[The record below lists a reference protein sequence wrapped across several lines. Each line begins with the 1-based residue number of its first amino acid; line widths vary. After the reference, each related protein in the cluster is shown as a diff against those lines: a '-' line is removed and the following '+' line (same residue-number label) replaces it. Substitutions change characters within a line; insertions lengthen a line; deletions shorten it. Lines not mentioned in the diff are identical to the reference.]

1 MSVLT
6 DGDQHAVSVRGLT
19 KIYGNRRTLL
29 RRHPH
34 QLRAV
39 DGVDLDIR
47 PGRTLGLVG
56 ESGAGKST
64 VGRLVLRLIEPDAGS
79 IELLGTELG
88 QLSRKDLRAMRAR
101 ATMIFQ
107 DPYTSL
113 DPRMLIKDS
122 VAEPLIVHGGH
133 SRAERKAKAREMLH
147 RVGLGDIHL
156 EKFPYEMSGGQLQ
169 RVAIARALIT
179 DPSFI
184 VCDEPVAALDVSTQA
199 QVINLLKEL
208 QQERGIAYLFIS
220 HDLRLV
226 RLIADEVAVMRH
238 GQLLETGDAV
248 DVFDAPQHPYTQELL
263 AAIPGN
269 SPRHRRFDGT
279 ADLAVAETALAGGP
293 ATTEHAEIE
302 PDPDEP
308 VAAR

>member
-1 MSVLT
+1 MNANKTKPTL
-6 DGDQHAVSVRGLT
+6 SVRGLT
-19 KIYGNRRTLL
+19 KVYGRAPTLFRRN
-29 RRHPH
+29 PH
-34 QLRAV
+34 RLTAV
-39 DGVDLDIR
+39 DEVSLDIA
-47 PGRTLGLVG
+47 PGQTLGLVG

-79 IELLGTELG
+79 INLLDTDISTLNRGEL
-88 QLSRKDLRAMRAR
+88 RRMRSA

-122 VAEPLIVHGGH
+122 VAEPLIVHTDD
-133 SRAERKAKAREMLH
+133 SRATRHEKALEMVR
-147 RVGLGDIHL
+147 RVGLDAAHM
-156 EKFPYEMSGGQLQ
+156 ERYPYEMSGGQLQ

-199 QVINLLKEL
+199 QVINLLNDL
-208 QQERGIAYLFIS
+208 QQERGISYLFIS

-238 GQLLETGDAV
+238 GQLLETGTAER
-248 DVFDAPQHPYTQELL
+248 VFADPKHEYTRELL
-263 AAIPGN
+263 AAIPGRT
-269 SPRHRRFDGT
+269 PRHRRFDAAAAAVS
-279 ADLAVAETALAGGP
+279 ADQP
-293 ATTEHAEIE
+293 E
-302 PDPDEP
+302 PDPD
-308 VAAR
+308 AALVD

>member
-1 MSVLT
+1 MNDNDSASPTL
-6 DGDQHAVSVRGLT
+6 SVRGLAKT
-19 KIYGNRRTLL
+19 YGRRATLL

-34 QLRAV
+34 QLAAV
-39 DGVDLDIR
+39 DNVDFDIA
-47 PGRTLGLVG
+47 PGQTLGLVG

-79 IELLGTELG
+79 VNLLGTDIAA
-88 QLSRKDLRAMRAR
+88 LSRSDLRRMRSH

-113 DPRMLIKDS
+113 NPRMLIKDS
-122 VAEPLIVHGGH
+122 VAEPLIVHTDD
-133 SRAERKAKAREMLH
+133 SRAGRHAKALEMVR
-147 RVGLGDIHL
+147 RVGLDAAHM
-156 EKFPYEMSGGQLQ
+156 ERFPYEMSGGQLQ

-199 QVINLLKEL
+199 QVINLLNDL
-208 QQERGIAYLFIS
+208 QQERGISYLFIS

-238 GQLLETGDAV
+238 GQLLETGPAV
-248 DVFDAPQHPYTQELL
+248 QVFEDPQNDYTRELL
-263 AAIPGN
+263 AAIPGR
-269 SPRHRRFDGT
+269 SPRHRRFDGE
-279 ADLAVAETALAGGP
+279 APAPEGVAEPNENPAVVAG
-293 ATTEHAEIE
+293 
-302 PDPDEP
+302 
-308 VAAR
+308 